1 MSIKT
6 IKISEQY
13 HIFFKKKPSDTK
25 DFNKNGRDMLGSWK
39 GILDTVKMLIPPH
52 LQFQVNIRFSYNAHQ
67 NPNTEQLCRVLIKT
81 EVF

>member
-1 MSIKT
+1 
-6 IKISEQY
+6 
-13 HIFFKKKPSDTK
+13 
-25 DFNKNGRDMLGSWK
+25 MLGSWK
-39 GILDTVKMLIPPH
+39 GMLDTVKMLIPPH